1 MLILEEVM
9 EPILSIKDL
18 TAGYGDADILHG
30 VNMEIMAHEI
40 VTIVGP
46 NGAGKSTFL
55 AVLSKFL
62 EPEKGHIFF
71 GGKDITRAKPHEIAR
86 RKMVRTFQV
95 PREFGNLTVLENL
108 LVAPKNQIG
117 EKIFGAWLR
126 WPRIKSQERQLVHR
140 ANEVLD
146 FLNLEE
152 VRNLPARKLSGGQKK
167 LLELGRT
174 LMLDPSVLLL
184 DEPFSGVNPALIDEI
199 IERLFALRQQGL
211 CLIVVEH
218 NMYTIRALCDDL
230 FVLVEGK
237 ILTSGR
243 PTDVFE
249 DPRVLDAYL
258 GRGDGA
264 AT

>member
-1 MLILEEVM
+1 MLLEAKG
-9 EPILSIKDL
+9 IHKRF
-18 TAGYGDADILHG
+18 GG
-30 VNMEIMAHEI
+30 VQVLVDTWIQGESGRI
-40 VTIVGP
+40 VGMIGP

-146 FLNLEE
+146 FLNLEK

-167 LLELGRT
+167 LLELGRA

-264 AT
+264 DT